1 LGTENEIVV
10 VAADGAVVARWTL
23 GATGRPDLAA
33 VDELVRLRLCAR
45 RSGHTVELHN
55 PSTELCELLDLAGL
69 SLDDR
74 GEAPPMGT
82 APPRWV
88 DIPDPKKGEPPW

>member
-23 GATGRPDLAA
+23 GATGRPDLAV
-33 VDELVRLRLCAR
+33 VDEL
-45 RSGHTVELHN
+45 ELHN